1 LRPSTLCII
10 LALSAVNDLELCSVE
25 ISAAFTNGDLDEDI
39 YMQQPEGFHEGAS
52 NKVFK
57 LRKSFYGLKQSAR
70 QWNIKLHGVL
80 SGMGYKR
87 IEADR
92 SVYIYSNGD
101 VRIFVLIYIDDIT
114 FASKSTSAVDAAVKE
129 LSSHFKCRDLGA
141 TEFLLAVG
149 ITRDRSKRSI
159 SLHQRQFIL
168 DMLER
173 YGMSDCQPVLIPMT
187 PNTNLTKDMGPL
199 TPEEIEFMHS
209 IPYLSAI
216 GTLQYLVTMTRAD
229 IAYVVALLA
238 RFIFRYLKGTLEY
251 KLTCSGELGSDIFT
265 AYCDAVH
272 GDCKDSG
279 CSTGGY
285 LTMMAGGAIGWSS
298 KLQGTVAL
306 STTEAEYIAAVEAGK
321 EIAWMRN
328 ILTEFGFALDIPTPL
343 NIDNQSAISVS
354 KNPEHHGRM
363 KHLDLRFY
371 WLRDAVHDKM
381 IHPVLEVDPFAY

>member
-1 LRPSTLCII
+1 MVVVRGQEEMQRPGVDYTEVFAPTFCPATLHMI
-10 LALSAVNDLELCSVE
+10 LALSAVNDLELCSVD

-39 YMQQPEGFHEGAS
+39 YMKQPGGFHEGGS

-57 LRKSFYGLKQSAR
+57 FRKSLYGLKQSAR

-101 VRIFVLIYIDDIT
+101 VRIFVPIYIDDIT

-141 TEFLLAVG
+141 TEFLLGVG

-173 YGMSDCQPVLIPMT
+173 YGMSDCQPVHTPMS
-187 PNTNLTKDMGPL
+187 PNTILTKDMDPL
-199 TPEEIEFMHS
+199 APEEKEFMCS

-216 GTLQYLVTMTRAD
+216 GTLQYLATMTRAD
-229 IAYVVALLA
+229 IAYVVVLLA
-238 RFIFRYLKGTLEY
+238 RFSSNPGPKDWQAVKHLFRYLKGTLEY
-251 KLTCSGELGSDIFT
+251 KLTYSGELGSDIFT
-265 AYCDAVH
+265 AYCDAAH

-279 CSTGGY
+279 RSTGGY

-321 EIAWMRN
+321 EDGW
-328 ILTEFGFALDIPTPL
+328 
-343 NIDNQSAISVS
+343 
-354 KNPEHHGRM
+354 
-363 KHLDLRFY
+363 
-371 WLRDAVHDKM
+371 
-381 IHPVLEVDPFAY
+381 